1 MPPEKIIDSKDED
14 NYYGDNNNNNKIFT
28 RQIDNRKE
36 DTIQHIK
43 ALGITYRQIIKD
55 GQCAI
60 NYDGQIFIEGDLMKI
75 RKKQFRIE
83 NCLLERVYHAC
94 GPKLLLMLS
103 VVCRVVEHNKVSDE
117 ILNLKRETNFEF
129 IHHRDSIIDREKRVI
144 AESCCENHCTVS
156 ELTRYCH

>member
-60 NYDGQIFIEGDLMKI
+60 NYDGQIFIE
-75 RKKQFRIE
+75 
-83 NCLLERVYHAC
+83 ERVYHAC

-129 IHHRDSIIDREKRVI
+129 IHHRDSIIDRKKRVI